1 VGVEGYRQLESVYRW
16 MKRLERTLPG
26 LPERYFGGAAESME
40 EKAKLIVDATVYET
54 GYQPVSPP
62 TRNLYNA
69 VSVIPLID
77 EAGVEVGIHDS
88 PELRPSLRDQMR
100 ADAKGGFD
108 ISNYIYPALLL
119 PEAVAAFGGHP
130 YWRDTAN
137 AKPTASLPRD
147 FFGAWFTVFYEDAFK
162 GLDHALAEEIA

>member
-26 LPERYFGGAAESME
+26 LPERYFGSAAESME
-40 EKAKLIVDATVYET
+40 EKAKLVVQATVYDV
-54 GYQPVSPP
+54 YHPVTPP
-62 TRNLYNA
+62 TMKLYNA

-88 PELRPSLRDQMR
+88 PDLRPTLHDQAR

-119 PEAVAAFGGHP
+119 PEAVSAFGGHP

-147 FFGAWFTVFYEDAFK
+147 FFGAWFAVFYEDAFK